1 MSLTK
6 PPSSAGTVLT
16 PGRPVQEKPLAQRT
30 RRRPLQLLLLVLL
43 IIPVVVVWQM
53 LNNRLNSTDPTVAGR
68 PLSNG
73 QTHLHT
79 IAFGATSDTVYLG
92 THYGFFSSHDGGRT
106 WPQQRGTLNNLMILN
121 IAVSPNNSRV
131 LAVIGQPT
139 SGLGN
144 QGGIYFSSDEG
155 NTWQLGNTPANLS
168 PSAYLFT
175 IQAGTANAGHFYAF
189 YEFAGWYETR
199 DMGAHWRAIT
209 SGTLSGMQTPSLLT
223 DPKDPNHLLLGGD
236 QGLYETRD
244 DGHTWNQVSAVRGKV
259 LNLVAS
265 KTAPSMIYCTTD
277 QGIYRWRTGSP
288 QITPIT
294 NLPLPNPPGR
304 LATDAGG
311 NVVYALSGPDLWYSS
326 NGGLNWQHRWQF
338 DRGDLISFLVDP
350 LRPQHLIA
358 GFFMPG
364 RVLTSSDGGNSWQT
378 LTD

>member
-6 PPSSAGTVLT
+6 PPSSPGT
-16 PGRPVQEKPLAQRT
+16 PGLQEKPLTQST

-43 IIPVVVVWQM
+43 IIPVVVAWQM
-53 LNNRLNSTDPTVAGR
+53 LNNRINNTDPTVAGR

-79 IAFGATSDTVYLG
+79 VAFGASPDVMYLG
-92 THYGFFSSHDGGRT
+92 THYGFFISHDGGRT
-106 WPQQRGTLNNLMILN
+106 WPQQRGTLNNLMVLN
-121 IAVSPNNSRV
+121 IEASSNNPRV
-131 LAVIGQPT
+131 LAVIGRPT
-139 SGLGN
+139 SGLSN
-144 QGGIYFSSDEG
+144 DGGIYFSSDEG
-155 NTWQLGNTPANLS
+155 STWQLSSTPANLS

-199 DMGAHWRAIT
+199 DKGAHWRAIT

-223 DPKDPNHLLLGGD
+223 DPRDPNHLLLGGD

-265 KTAPSMIYCTTD
+265 TTAPYQIYCTTD
-277 QGIYRWRTGSP
+277 QGIYRWREGSP
-288 QITPIT
+288 QAQITAIT
-294 NLPLPNPPGR
+294 NLPMPNPPGR
-304 LATDAGG
+304 LATDASG
-311 NVVYALSGPDLWYSS
+311 NIVYALSGPDLWYSS

-338 DRGDLISFLVDP
+338 DRGDLISFLVNP

-364 RVLTSSDGGNSWQT
+364 QVLTSSDGGNSWQT
-378 LTD
+378 LTE